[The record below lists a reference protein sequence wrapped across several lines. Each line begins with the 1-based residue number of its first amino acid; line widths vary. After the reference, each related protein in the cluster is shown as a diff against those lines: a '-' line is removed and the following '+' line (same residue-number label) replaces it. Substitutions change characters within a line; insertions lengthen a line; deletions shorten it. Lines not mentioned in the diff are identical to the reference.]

1 MITKHCPECDVQ
13 VAIASKKCSCGH
25 MFSMKSS
32 SAYEPPSRTKTSSKR
47 KAAQAAAAAAA
58 AASSSSDSRKGSASG
73 QVQRRRT
80 SRVRREKPNY
90 YDSLQYEK
98 KKKKTKVCS
107 RRFLFS
113 SPQPLNARC
122 FVSIH
127 RNRPKPLCSKAK
139 NRSRHSSSRPKKH
152 RWPAPLG
159 MLIDVRRRK
168 KSTAEGISRPSKT
181 HAGVVEKVRYELIFG
196 FHYRLPLDK
205 QEVAAIILSE
215 INRKIGSVVWTQP

>member
-1 MITKHCPECDVQ
+1 MVKTRMITKHCPECEVQ

-98 KKKKTKVCS
+98 KKKKTKKS
-107 RRFLFS
+107 
-113 SPQPLNARC
+113 
-122 FVSIH
+122 
-127 RNRPKPLCSKAK
+127 SKASLFK
-139 NRSRHSSSRPKKH
+139 GKEPKQTQLITAKETQVARASRHANRRAKKEE
-152 RWPAPLG
+152 
-159 MLIDVRRRK
+159 IDGGGDLAAK
-168 KSTAEGISRPSKT
+168 
-181 HAGVVEKVRYELIFG
+181 
-196 FHYRLPLDK
+196 LPLDK